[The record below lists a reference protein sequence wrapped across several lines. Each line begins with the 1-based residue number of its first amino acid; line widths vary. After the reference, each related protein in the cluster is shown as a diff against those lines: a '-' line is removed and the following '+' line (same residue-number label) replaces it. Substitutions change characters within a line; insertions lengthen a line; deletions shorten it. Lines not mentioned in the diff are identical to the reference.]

1 MIWWEI
7 VLKAFLKPCMQV
19 KDSVVK
25 WQKGEGKD
33 TDDENYIAVVQ
44 NKPKRPNKIFQT
56 TALFPM
62 NWRKGIAFNLKKLKS
77 PSLEDTLCYGFGS
90 LKM

>member
-1 MIWWEI
+1 MRNSF
-7 VLKAFLKPCMQV
+7 KSFFKTMQV

-33 TDDENYIAVVQ
+33 TDDENYITVVQ

-56 TALFPM
+56 TALFPPSPI
-62 NWRKGIAFNLKKLKS
+62 RKGIAFNLKKTQKS
-77 PSLEDTLCYGFGS
+77 FIGGYIVLRF
-90 LKM
+90 

>member
-1 MIWWEI
+1 M
-7 VLKAFLKPCMQV
+7 
-19 KDSVVK
+19 
-25 WQKGEGKD
+25 
-33 TDDENYIAVVQ
+33 VVQ

-77 PSLEDTLCYGFGS
+77 PSLEDTLCYGFRS

>member
-1 MIWWEI
+1 
-7 VLKAFLKPCMQV
+7 MQV

-56 TALFPM
+56 TALFPPSPI
-62 NWRKGIAFNLKKLKS
+62 RKGIAFNLKKLQS